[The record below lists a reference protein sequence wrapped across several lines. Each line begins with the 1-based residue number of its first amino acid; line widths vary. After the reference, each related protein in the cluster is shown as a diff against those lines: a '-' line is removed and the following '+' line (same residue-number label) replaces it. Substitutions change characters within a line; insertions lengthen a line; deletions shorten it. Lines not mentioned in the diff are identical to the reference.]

1 MLIQPMTFRR
11 TLEMP
16 VLLATLLF
24 VLATLLSPSTA
35 VAQADTP
42 KLGVVA
48 QRVSQALG
56 GQRGGMAQLERAG
69 ELDFVFVREVRDS
82 WSRKPIVASHRLLR
96 MRGGAQLR
104 LDVRVSGDEGVDSAS
119 VIDDSAAWVLAE
131 DEKHDADPAALRSR
145 LAEFS
150 PERLFAVPLSLA
162 DGARDLLFEVS
173 LRVTRQSPENG
184 GQLVLVGEGDDAG
197 DTRIVLDANYRPV
210 EVAFRSLSGP
220 VIYRYDDYR
229 EVAPGLIIPFIREFH
244 RNGKRVERT
253 TVRRFWLHAR
263 TSGDL
268 FNPEKVK
275 LGPLPQGP

>member
-1 MLIQPMTFRR
+1 MPNHRHLELPLLLG
-11 TLEMP
+11 TL
-16 VLLATLLF
+16 VL
-24 VLATLLSPSTA
+24 VLATVSLPRAA

-56 GQRGGMAQLERAG
+56 GPRGGLSQIDRAR

-82 WSRKPIVASHRLLR
+82 WSHKPIVASHRLLR
-96 MRGGAQLR
+96 MQGGTRLR
-104 LDVRVSGDEGVDSAS
+104 LDVRVSGEEGVDSAS
-119 VIDDSAAWVLAE
+119 VIDGSSAWVLAE

-145 LAEFS
+145 LAEFR

-162 DGARDLLFEVS
+162 EGARDVLFEAS
-173 LRVTRQSPENG
+173 LRVTRRSPEEG
-184 GQLVLVGEGDDAG
+184 GQLVLVGEGTDGG

-220 VIYRYDDYR
+220 VVYRYDDYR

-268 FNPEKVK
+268 FNPDKVK

>member
-1 MLIQPMTFRR
+1 MPFYR
-11 TLEMP
+11 TQEIP
-16 VLLATLLF
+16 VLLATLVL
-24 VLATLLSPSTA
+24 VLATLLSPRAA

-56 GQRGGMAQLERAG
+56 GQRGGMAQIDRAR

-82 WSRKPIVASHRLLR
+82 WSHKTVVANHRLLL
-96 MRGGAQLR
+96 MKGGTRLR
-104 LDVRVSGDEGVDSAS
+104 LDVRVNGDEGVDSAS
-119 VIDDSAAWVLAE
+119 VIDGSSAWVLAE
-131 DEKHDADPAALRSR
+131 DEKHDADPGALRSR

-162 DGARDLLFEVS
+162 DGARDVLFEAN
-173 LRVTRQSPENG
+173 LRVTRRSPEDG
-184 GQLVLVGEGDDAG
+184 GQLVLVGEGTDAG

-220 VIYRYDDYR
+220 VMYRYDDYR